1 MPELHRTLR
10 PRALVLIRTPHS
22 PSVLAYSDPTHRH
35 YFSTLAV
42 RGLAVPG
49 FEHYTPARF
58 RVIELRL
65 DFWTPYRLLGV
76 AAMAN
81 RHLDL
86 YERYFAYR
94 FPAMNIQAELA
105 VEK

>member
-1 MPELHRTLR
+1 M
-10 PRALVLIRTPHS
+10 V
-22 PSVLAYSDPTHRH
+22 
-35 YFSTLAV
+35 
-42 RGLAVPG
+42 
-49 FEHYTPARF
+49 
-58 RVIELRL
+58 ELRL

-86 YERYFAYR
+86 YERYFAFR
-94 FPAMNIQAELA
+94 FPAMNIQAELE